1 MCLTRESGQ
10 MRVHE
15 RGLCL
20 VVVARAG
27 AQETAV
33 ASEAMATLVLC
44 DHLLRHRAQCGLANN
59 P

>member
-33 ASEAMATLVLC
+33 ASEAMATLVL
-44 DHLLRHRAQCGLANN
+44 DRLGDE
-59 P
+59 